1 MISITVATKAELK
14 EAIRQKYQQIIVTG
28 ELAEKIKQV
37 EKIKKLSKPAIATLA
52 ATCATVVASNVA
64 TKVAPPP
71 IKVPTKAVNM
81 MMRRVAME
89 VGKESGKIIITT
101 PELIIIASIG
111 VTILVTLFRE
121 YDCIEVGEGKVILKK
136 TKKYE

>member
-1 MISITVATKAELK
+1 MISITVATKEELK
-14 EAIRQKYQQIIVTG
+14 QAIGQKYQQIIVTG

-64 TKVAPPP
+64 TKVAPTP

-89 VGKESGKIIITT
+89 VSKESGKIIITT

-121 YDCIEVGEGKVILKK
+121 YDCIEIGEGKVILKK
-136 TKKYE
+136 TK